1 MSKLIEFYKQILS
14 LGSLVTDKDGLVS
27 AMIEDM
33 SVPFTVKGKRLAL
46 PTRENMQKSTDLCI
60 FHPLS
65 ENFLRG
71 ESDVMVKYRSAINVR
86 LNYVIGCMMG
96 ELLTLITSTGEHQK
110 LTPDQS
116 VLLSLVHQ
124 ADEETLNRF
133 TKIVESIKKS
143 SMSGDKDKSFVN
155 IYLKKTAHIK
165 GKVYKRGAIITFPFY
180 KELMKKDKA
189 IYGVTLRN
197 KDRDAIQKLMEFIV
211 PGIEVDNNYDQ
222 GSGGDISPF
231 LDALLKGVIGIA
243 SNINTIGVGY
253 KDFLGMQESYLY
265 NADWVDTMENIHLLE
280 PEIRMIPMQTGNEG
294 SVAGAPVTQT
304 QQQAPALTVAPY
316 AALAQSKQIAPV
328 QQQVVQPIQNTTPKD
343 PSKVSFADLDS
354 RNRQQQQPVYQQQN
368 PNQVWGIQQPVN
380 PWQQFIPQPV
390 SGPAAA
396 RANISALG
404 ILAAGQPQAPVA
416 NNQWGQPQ
424 MQNGYI

>member
-1 MSKLIEFYKQILS
+1 
-14 LGSLVTDKDGLVS
+14 
-27 AMIEDM
+27 
-33 SVPFTVKGKRLAL
+33 
-46 PTRENMQKSTDLCI
+46 
-60 FHPLS
+60 
-65 ENFLRG
+65 
-71 ESDVMVKYRSAINVR
+71 
-86 LNYVIGCMMG
+86 
-96 ELLTLITSTGEHQK
+96 
-110 LTPDQS
+110 
-116 VLLSLVHQ
+116 LSLVHQ

-211 PGIEVDNNYDQ
+211 PGIEIDNSYDQ

-243 SNINTIGVGY
+243 SNINTIAVGY

-280 PEIRMIPMQTGNEG
+280 PEIRMIPMQAGNEG

-316 AALAQSKQIAPV
+316 AALAQPKQIAPV
-328 QQQVVQPIQNTTPKD
+328 QQQVIQPIQNTTPKD

-354 RNRQQQQPVYQQQN
+354 RNRQQQQPIYQQQN
-368 PNQVWGIQQPVN
+368 PNQAWGIQQPVN

-424 MQNGYI
+424 TQNGYI

>member
-1 MSKLIEFYKQILS
+1 MSKLIEFYKQILT
-14 LGSLVTDKDGLVS
+14 LGSLVTDKEGLVS
-27 AMIEDM
+27 AMVEDM

-46 PTRENMQKSTDLCI
+46 PTRENMSKSTDLCI

-96 ELLTLITSTGEHQK
+96 ELLTLITSTAEHQK

-133 TKIVESIKKS
+133 TKIVDAIKKS
-143 SMSGDKDKSFVN
+143 SLAGDKDKSFVN

-180 KELMKKDKA
+180 KELMKKEKA

-211 PGIEVDNNYDQ
+211 PGIEVDDSYNQ

-243 SNINTIGVGY
+243 SNINTIAVGY
-253 KDFLGMQESYLY
+253 KDFLGLQESYLY

-280 PEIRMIPMQTGNEG
+280 PEIRMIPMQAGNEG
-294 SVAGAPVTQT
+294 SVAGAPATTQT
-304 QQQAPALTVAPY
+304 TAPALSVAPYQALAQPKQIASVQTHVQQAPVTVA
-316 AALAQSKQIAPV
+316 
-328 QQQVVQPIQNTTPKD
+328 KD
-343 PSKVSFADLDS
+343 PSKVSFADLD
-354 RNRQQQQPVYQQQN
+354 NRIRQQQPVYQQQN
-368 PNQVWGIQQPVN
+368 PNQAWGIQQPVN
-380 PWQQFIPQPV
+380 PWQQYMPQPI

-396 RANISALG
+396 RANISALA
-404 ILAAGQPQAPVA
+404 ILASGQPQAPVV

-424 MQNGYI
+424 TQNGYI